1 MQTSESKKRK
11 EKRIRLKYFLEG
23 QNSQWRIVC
32 FCLVVLLFVY
42 CCFCL
47 FIVCFLVSFAIIALT
62 DFDRLHR
69 LHAFDSG
76 LFERLDIFN
85 YEQYLKH
92 LK

>member
-1 MQTSESKKRK
+1 MANC
-11 EKRIRLKYFLEG
+11 LFL
-23 QNSQWRIVC
+23 SCCFVVC
-32 FCLVVLLFVY
+32 LLLFLFVY
-42 CCFCL
+42 CL
-47 FIVCFLVSFAIIALT
+47 FSCSFAIIALT

-69 LHAFDSG
+69 LRAFDSG